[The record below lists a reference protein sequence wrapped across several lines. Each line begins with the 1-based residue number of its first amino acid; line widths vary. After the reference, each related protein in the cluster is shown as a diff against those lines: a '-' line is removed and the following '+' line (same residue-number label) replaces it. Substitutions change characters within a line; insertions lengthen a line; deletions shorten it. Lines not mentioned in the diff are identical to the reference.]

1 MAKKEPFTPIWNF
14 DDEDGKKGRKKM
26 TIKELDRERGKREA
40 DKPMDEE
47 IREMVDRHV
56 MWAQDRANHEM
67 TSKKEK
73 IIAVI
78 IVIAVLAFIVL
89 SIIGRI
95 SSLGS
100 IHRY

>member
-26 TIKELDRERGKREA
+26 TIKELDRERGKREE
-40 DKPMDEE
+40 DRPEDDEL
-47 IREMVDRHV
+47 REMAEKRV
-56 MWAQDRANHEM
+56 MWAQDRANHSM
-67 TSKKEK
+67 TGKKEK
-73 IIAVI
+73 LIAVI
-78 IVIAVLAFIVL
+78 FVIAVFAFIVL

>member
-89 SIIGRI
+89 SIIGRVGRQ
-95 SSLGS
+95 GS
-100 IHRY
+100 IYRY